1 MWLYAEAWLP
11 LLTIAIAAALCFGIA
26 SVFMGSMPEPPP
38 MEGLVGR
45 LRHKARDHGK
55 TQGG

>member
-26 SVFMGSMPEPPP
+26 FVFMGSMPE
-38 MEGLVGR
+38 R
-45 LRHKARDHGK
+45 
-55 TQGG
+55 